1 MKMDKKKLI
10 ISKLEELKRVYEG
23 DISKKWNLKALIHA
37 IDQIKKYDKEII
49 SGADLRKEIK
59 GIGEKISKRIDEI
72 LETGHLSELNIVN
85 YKGYIDPLHNLLLI
99 SGVGLKRAKE
109 WFDLGYK
116 NVDDVKNAID
126 KKIIKSTHH
135 IDIGIKY
142 YYAFQKKIPR
152 DEIDQIKVYLKHIFK
167 SLNKN
172 ILFEIC
178 GSYRRGLP
186 ESNDIDILL
195 SMSDKTDDKYKI
207 CLKDIID
214 KLTEEKFIIDYLTL
228 KGNTKFM
235 GVCKNSRR
243 IDIRVIDYPSYYT
256 ALLYFTGS
264 KDFNLFIRKKA
275 LEQNMSLSEYSLKNL
290 KDDSSIPLHSEKEI
304 FDILG
309 IDYLPPNKR

>member
-1 MKMDKKKLI
+1 MDKKKLI

-23 DISKKWNLKALIHA
+23 DSSKKWNLKALINA
-37 IDQIKKYDKEII
+37 IHQIKKYDKEII
-49 SGADLRKEIK
+49 SGEDLKKEIK
-59 GIGEKISKRIDEI
+59 GIGDKISKRIDEI
-72 LETGHLSELNIVN
+72 LETGHLSELDRVN
-85 YKGYIDPLHNLLLI
+85 YKGHIDPLHNLLLI

-116 NVDDVKNAID
+116 NVDKVKNAID

-152 DEIDQIKVYLKHIFK
+152 EEIDQIKIYLKNIFI
-167 SLNKN
+167 SMNKY
-172 ILFEIC
+172 IIFEIC

-186 ESNDIDILL
+186 QSNDIDVLL
-195 SMSDKTDDKYKI
+195 SISDKTKI
-207 CLKDIID
+207 TLKDIID

-243 IDIRVIDYPSYYT
+243 IDIRLIDYQSYYT

-290 KDDSSIPLHSEKEI
+290 KDNSSITLHSEKEI
-304 FDILG
+304 FHILG
-309 IDYLPPNKR
+309 IDYIPPDKR